1 LQLEDG
7 GVLLL
12 TSLPQLLVQHALLDQ
27 LLGESCDLCVP
38 ELKHGPRLLQ
48 RGVLPLELALR
59 HLPGRA
65 LTLEG
70 DLSLL
75 EGGLLLLELT
85 LWLLTRALLRAKLL
99 LHRNERGDLL
109 LQVSY

>member
-1 LQLEDG
+1 M
-7 GVLLL
+7 
-12 TSLPQLLVQHALLDQ
+12 
-27 LLGESCDLCVP
+27 
-38 ELKHGPRLLQ
+38 
-48 RGVLPLELALR
+48 
-59 HLPGRA
+59 
-65 LTLEG
+65 LEG

-85 LWLLTRALLRAKLL
+85 LCLLTRALLRAKLL